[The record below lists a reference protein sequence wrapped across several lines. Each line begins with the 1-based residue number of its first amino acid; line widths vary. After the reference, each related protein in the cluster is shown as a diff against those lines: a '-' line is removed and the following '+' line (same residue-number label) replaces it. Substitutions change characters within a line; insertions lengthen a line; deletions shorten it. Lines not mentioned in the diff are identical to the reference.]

1 MSNPY
6 QNPYVNIFQSRI
18 KAMDITM
25 GVMEEE
31 AMGVDLMLSKEVI
44 IMILINRDIT
54 GMGVDIIKATGTRG
68 QKMLLIVVHA

>member
-1 MSNPY
+1 
-6 QNPYVNIFQSRI
+6 
-18 KAMDITM
+18 M

-44 IMILINRDIT
+44 IMILINRGIT

>member
-1 MSNPY
+1 
-6 QNPYVNIFQSRI
+6 
-18 KAMDITM
+18 MDITM